1 MQVNAA
7 MVKELR
13 TRTGAGMMDCKS
25 ALVESAGDMDKAIE
39 FLRIKGLSKAAKK
52 SGRETAEGLVVSYI
66 HPGNRV
72 GVLVEINCET
82 DFVARTDE
90 FAQFTHDI
98 AMQIAATA
106 PIAVRREDIPAETI
120 DRERA
125 VFRGQALEEGKPEK
139 IVDKIVEG
147 RVEKYYKD
155 GALLDQVWVKDT
167 DMTVGALLQQT
178 IGSLGENIR
187 IARFSRFEL
196 GG

>member
-1 MQVNAA
+1 MDITAA

-25 ALVESAGDMDKAIE
+25 ALVESEGDIDKAIE
-39 FLRIKGLSKAAKK
+39 YLRVKGLSKAAKK
-52 SGRETAEGLVVSYI
+52 AGRETAEGLVWSYI

-90 FAQFTHDI
+90 FRDFVHNI
-98 AMQIAATA
+98 AMHIAAAA
-106 PIAVRREDIPAETI
+106 PLAVSRDDVPSESVEKEREVY
-120 DRERA
+120 RS
-125 VFRGQALEEGKPEK
+125 QALEEGKPEA

-147 RVEKYYKD
+147 RVEKFYKEA
-155 GALLDQVWVKDT
+155 ALLDQLWVKDT
-167 DMTVGALLQQT
+167 DKTVGDLVKET
-178 IGSLGENIR
+178 IASLGENIR
-187 IARFSRFEL
+187 VARFARFEL